1 SKKSWWMSRR
11 EALKI
16 LGLSGTALAASN
28 FLPERV
34 FAQARKDTLVLGI
47 DISDTL
53 TLDPA
58 RLAQYPSPM
67 TVATAYDS
75 LVTLTPGEYI
85 DVKPSLATKWART
98 PDGKGWRFTLRDG
111 VKFASGEPMTAEDIQ
126 WSITRVMNVKDQPS
140 QYIGHIEKVVV
151 VDKSTLD
158 VILKAPD
165 QPILNVLAAPE
176 FVAMERAVV
185 EANGGTADAD

>member
-1 SKKSWWMSRR
+1 MASEKSWWMDRR

-16 LGLSGTALAASN
+16 LGLSGTALAASS

-34 FAQARKDTLVLGI
+34 FAQTRKDTLVLGI
-47 DISDTL
+47 DISDTI

-58 RLAQYPSPM
+58 RLAQYTSPM
-67 TVATAYDS
+67 TVASAYDS
-75 LVTLTPGEYI
+75 LVTLAPGEYI

-111 VKFASGEPMTAEDIQ
+111 VKFASGTPMTADDIV
-126 WSITRVMNVKDQPS
+126 WSITRVQNLKDQPS
-140 QYIGHIEKVVV
+140 QYIGNIDKVVA
-151 VDKSTLD
+151 VDKNTID
-158 VILKAPD
+158 VILKDPA

-176 FVAMERAVV
+176 DRKSVV
-185 EANGGTADAD
+185 